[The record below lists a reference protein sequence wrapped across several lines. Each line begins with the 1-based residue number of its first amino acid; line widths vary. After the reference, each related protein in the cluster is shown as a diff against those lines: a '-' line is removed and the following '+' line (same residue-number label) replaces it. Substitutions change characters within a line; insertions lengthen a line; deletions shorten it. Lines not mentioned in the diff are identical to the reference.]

1 MRWAVLSVLVAGLA
15 FAQQKQAPPVKPPVK
30 NARKKLESR
39 DAVLTKTFAGVW
51 EKARSGAVWVKAK
64 GKQVAGGAV
73 VEAGWVATALSAL
86 GDAREF
92 EVQDCAGN
100 TAKAHLVG
108 ADLLYDVALLKL
120 DGDLKEAKPLPFGS
134 EFLLRK
140 GQFVFTI
147 APQKKHFYV
156 SVVSELGR
164 NISRLSEQTLKR
176 LKVMGIL
183 SDEFRGARRSYVGL
197 IQHDGRM
204 PLADRGLPLVD
215 SSGKMVGLN
224 IELIFRGVALA
235 APVSRVKETLPR
247 LKEGCVLGGYPYLG
261 FRGRTLKEADAPD
274 GLRKD
279 MAPLRQKAEAPA
291 GWGLKVVSVRTGSP
305 AEKAGLKVGDI
316 ILSVDYGPIW
326 SLTDFRRRFM
336 HMLPG
341 MKVRLGVWRG
351 EKRCDVVVE
360 VGKRKPRVLR
370 LLVGKVDDA
379 AAKDAIA
386 EARRILCADSVETL
400 RDESGLTLL
409 VKTEVPRWALKRHLK
424 FAKTALKNAR

>member
-1 MRWAVLSVLVAGLA
+1 MRWAVLSVLMTSLV
-15 FAQQKQAPPVKPPVK
+15 FAQQRQAPPVK
-30 NARKKLESR
+30 NARKRVESR
-39 DAVLTKTFAGVW
+39 DEVLARTFAGVW
-51 EKARSGAVWVKAK
+51 EGARSGAVWVKVK
-64 GKQVAGGAV
+64 GEQVAGGAV
-73 VEAGWVATALSAL
+73 VEEGWVATALSAL

-92 EVQDCAGN
+92 EVEDCAGN

-108 ADLLYDVALLKL
+108 VDLLYDVALLKL
-120 DGDLKEAKPLPFGS
+120 EEDLKEAKPLFLGS

-164 NISRLSEQTLKR
+164 NISRLSERALKR
-176 LKVMGIL
+176 LRIMGML

-204 PLADRGLPLVD
+204 PSEDRGLPLVD

-235 APVSRVKETLPR
+235 APISRIKQTLPR
-247 LKEGCVLGGYPYLG
+247 LKEGRVLAAYPYLG
-261 FRGRTLKEADAPD
+261 FHGRTLKAPDAPD

-279 MAPLRQKAEAPA
+279 VAPLRQKATAPA

-316 ILSVDYGPIW
+316 ILSVDYSPIW
-326 SLTDFRRRFM
+326 SLTDFRRRFV

-341 MKVRLGVWRG
+341 MKVRLCVWRG
-351 EKRCDVVVE
+351 EKKCDVVVE
-360 VGKRKPRVLR
+360 VGRREARVLR
-370 LLVGKVDDA
+370 LMVGKVDDA
-379 AAKDAIA
+379 AAKNAIA
-386 EARRILCADSVETL
+386 EARRILCAESVETL
-400 RDESGLTLL
+400 RDKSGLMLL

-424 FAKTALKNAR
+424 FAKTVLKNAR

>member
-1 MRWAVLSVLVAGLA
+1 MRWAVLSVLIAGLV
-15 FAQQKQAPPVKPPVK
+15 FAQQRQAPPVKPVK
-30 NARKKLESR
+30 NARKKPESR
-39 DAVLTKTFAGVW
+39 DEVLAGTFAGVW
-51 EKARSGAVWVKAK
+51 EKAKSGAVWVKAK
-64 GKQVAGGAV
+64 GKRVAGGAV

-92 EVQDCAGN
+92 EVEDCAGN
-100 TAKAHLVG
+100 TAKARLVG
-108 ADLLYDVALLKL
+108 VDLLHDVALLKL
-120 DGDLKEAKPLPFGS
+120 DGDLKEAKPLSFGS

-164 NISRLSEQTLKR
+164 NINCLSERTLRR

-204 PLADRGLPLVD
+204 PPNDRGLPLVD

-235 APVSRVKETLPR
+235 APVSQIKEALPR
-247 LKEGCVLGGYPYLG
+247 LKEGYVLAAYPYLG

-274 GLRKD
+274 RLRD
-279 MAPLRQKAEAPA
+279 NMAPLRRRAEAPA
-291 GWGLKVVSVRTGSP
+291 GWGLKVVALRKGGP

-316 ILSVDYGPIW
+316 ILSLDYSPIW
-326 SLTDFRRRFM
+326 SLTDFRRRFV

-351 EKRCDVVVE
+351 GEKCDVVVE
-360 VGKRKPRVLR
+360 VGRREVGFLRVL
-370 LLVGKVDDA
+370 LGKVDDA
-379 AAKDAIA
+379 AAKNAIA
-386 EARRILCADSVETL
+386 EARRILCAQSVKTL

-409 VKTEVPRWALKRHLK
+409 VETEVPRWALKRHLK
-424 FAKTALKNAR
+424 FAKTVLKNAR